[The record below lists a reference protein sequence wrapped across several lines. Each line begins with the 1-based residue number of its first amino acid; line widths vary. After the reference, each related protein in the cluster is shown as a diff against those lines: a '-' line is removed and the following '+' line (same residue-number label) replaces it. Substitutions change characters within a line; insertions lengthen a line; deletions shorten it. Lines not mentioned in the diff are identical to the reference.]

1 MVPRGKLLLLALLLT
16 PACKDPDADTGGP
29 DTATDAAET
38 SPPTAT
44 GETPT
49 TSDSSGTADPTAAA
63 TETIHAGETD
73 ATTTDAPTTDGE
85 TGGRPDACAPPPLR
99 AGPAA
104 GVRAGE
110 NYKLLGPERIVVTQ
124 DLYFS
129 VHVGDVTGDGRPD
142 ILGSELDHLTLFA
155 QTDDG
160 SLAAPLEIPHGW
172 KNPAST
178 ALLPIDADT
187 LLDVAVLSD
196 DGVDLLH
203 SLGDGGFAPPS
214 LLPDIHGLRLR
225 AVDLDLDGAQDLVWL
240 QDRGQLSGYDLAFAR
255 ADGAGSFAAPVVFA
269 DAPLTLDGPLALGDV
284 TGDGF
289 LDLVSREDYACTN
302 LVVVPHDGVSGPSPA
317 GWTAVPVPGPGCS
330 GYDVGDIDGDGRV
343 DIAWQDDDN
352 GDYDVRT
359 RMMLGQPGGFGPPVE
374 LSQHGWGGPVQI
386 ADVNAD
392 GRGDVL
398 SLHDGA
404 FELTV
409 ILATAMGMGPPKD
422 YPFPTAASVMS
433 TLAVG
438 DINCDG
444 CPDVVSADVGGLD
457 VFRGHGCG
465 D

>member
-1 MVPRGKLLLLALLLT
+1 MVTHGKLLLLALLLA
-16 PACKDPDADTGGP
+16 PACTDPGADTGGP
-29 DTATDAAET
+29 ASATASGETAAT
-38 SPPTAT
+38 T
-44 GETPT
+44 GEAPT
-49 TSDSSGTADPTAAA
+49 TGASEATADLAPADTQ
-63 TETIHAGETD
+63 TTHAGS
-73 ATTTDAPTTDGE
+73 TTDAPTTDGE
-85 TGGRPDACAPPPLR
+85 TGERPDACVPLALR

-104 GVRAGE
+104 GVRTGE

-160 SLAAPLEIPHGW
+160 SLAAPLELPHNW

-178 ALLPIDADT
+178 ALLFVDADA

-196 DGVDLLH
+196 DGVDLLQ
-203 SLGDGGFAPPS
+203 SLGDGGFAPPT
-214 LLPDIHGLRLR
+214 LLPDIHGLWLR

-240 QDRGQLSGYDLAFAR
+240 QDRGQFLGYDLAFAR
-255 ADGAGSFAAPVVFA
+255 ADGAGSFAAPVVFT
-269 DAPLTLDGPLALGDV
+269 DGPLPVDGPLAIGDV

-289 LDLVSREDYACTN
+289 PDLVSREDYTCQN
-302 LVVVPHDGVSGPSPA
+302 LVVVPHDGVSGPAAA
-317 GWTAVPVPGPGCS
+317 GWTTLPLGGAGCS
-330 GYDVGDIDGDGRV
+330 GYDLGDLDGDGRV
-343 DIAWQDDDN
+343 DVAWQDDDN

-433 TLAVG
+433 ALAVG

-465 D
+465 E